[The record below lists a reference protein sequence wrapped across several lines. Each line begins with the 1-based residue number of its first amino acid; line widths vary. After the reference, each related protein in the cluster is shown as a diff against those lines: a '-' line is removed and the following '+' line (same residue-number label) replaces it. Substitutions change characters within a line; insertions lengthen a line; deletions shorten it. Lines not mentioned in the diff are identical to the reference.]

1 MADALSDIAWPDVL
15 EWSPSERELW
25 TPRQEIDVPG
35 WADRYA
41 ELPHDAPIP
50 GKWDNARNPAIVGP
64 MLAWTDHAYDAITLM
79 MGAQSGKTSV
89 LKHCA
94 AYVMDVD
101 PGAAI
106 WVLPRDEDVDRYP
119 EEFIKPMVEGTERLR
134 RLMSGRK
141 RDWKTDRI
149 RIGGATFYFASAGN
163 PSELASLPRRYLF
176 GDECDKWPK
185 WAGKEADPLSLARER
200 MKWFFLAKEIVAS
213 TPTLRSGLIYRRWL
227 RSNQQRYWVP
237 CVHCGRHQILKWERV
252 RWDERITDP
261 DEMLARQAAW
271 YECAHCSGKIEDRHK
286 LAMMQAGRWVKL
298 DGEIDEN
305 STLREPESRHR
316 NAGFHLWSGYN
327 PIVKWSA
334 VVAKFLETMLDPDT
348 LMNFVNS
355 WLAEIWEEQVEAP
368 TRKALS
374 QCFGNYLRDAVPPE
388 VRWITI
394 GADVGGKGTRNH
406 YVVRG
411 WGADMRSW
419 LIRAGIAQSFEELRH
434 MILGKWGGKPVLL
447 ACCDCRE
454 EEAEVLSLARS
465 CAERGRD
472 IVRPVK
478 GVVFGVEDQWF
489 RPKRIEVH
497 PVTGAPLKH
506 AQIVWHTNVNK
517 VKDALA
523 KCIRTGAG
531 SKPNAWHLHAEV
543 VETYL
548 SHMTAEH
555 KVRQRSRSNRNQF
568 VEQWVARGQ
577 RENHWWD
584 AEVYAHAA
592 AKLAGLEHWTGD
604 RVRAMS
610 DAKSKQDAARAQK
623 TAAAAGEIDWEAN

>member
-1 MADALSDIAWPDVL
+1 MADLLDTAWSDVL
-15 EWSPSERELW
+15 EWSPAERELW
-25 TPRQEIDVPG
+25 LPRQEIDVPG
-35 WADRYA
+35 WADTYA
-41 ELPHDAPIP
+41 EMPKDAPIS
-50 GKWDNARNPAIVGP
+50 GKWDNSRNPAIVGP
-64 MLAWTDHAYDAITLM
+64 MKAWTDHAYDAITLM

-141 RDWKTDRI
+141 ADWKKDRI

-176 GDECDKWPK
+176 GDECDKWPM

-200 MKWFFLAKEIVAS
+200 MKWFFLSKEIVAS
-213 TPTLRSGLIYRRWL
+213 TPTVRTGLIFRRWL
-227 RSNQQRYWVP
+227 RSNQQRFWVP
-237 CVHCGRHQILKWERV
+237 CHACGRKQILKWERV

-271 YECAHCSGKIEDRHK
+271 YECAHCSAKIEDRHK
-286 LAMMQAGRWVKL
+286 MAIMRAGQWVKL

-305 STLREPESRHR
+305 GNLREPESMHR

-327 PIVKWSA
+327 PVVTWA
-334 VVAKFLETMLDPDT
+334 RVVAKFLETQLDPDT

-368 TRKALS
+368 TRKSLS
-374 QCFGNYLRDAVPPE
+374 QCFSNHVRDAVPGE
-388 VRWITI
+388 VRWVTM
-394 GADVGGKGTRNH
+394 GADVGGKGARNH

-419 LIRAGIAQSFEELRH
+419 LIRAGIAQSFDELRNLL
-434 MILGKWGGKPVLL
+434 LGKWGGKPMLL
-447 ACCDCRE
+447 ACVDARE
-454 EEAEVLSLARS
+454 EEGEVLALARS

-472 IVRPVK
+472 LVRPVK
-478 GVVFGVEDQWF
+478 GVEFKSDEWW
-489 RPKRIEVH
+489 RPKRIDRH

-506 AQIVWHTNVNK
+506 SQIEWHLNVGK

-523 KCIRTGAG
+523 KCIRTGVG
-531 SKPNAWHLHAEV
+531 TKPNAFHIHAGV

-555 KVRQRSRSNRNQF
+555 KVRQRSRQNRNQF
-568 VEQWVARGQ
+568 VESWVKRGQ
-577 RENHWWD
+577 RDNHWWD
-584 AEVYAHAA
+584 AEVYAYAA
-592 AKLAGLEHWTGD
+592 AKLAGLEQWTSD
-604 RVRAMS
+604 RVKALK
-610 DAKSKQDAARAQK
+610 DVKDKQDAARAQPR
-623 TAAAAGEIDWEAN
+623 ADAGEINWED